1 MVTRQVRTF
10 LDRDLQRTVAMP
22 IVHDARASITQL
34 HPEHLF
40 DKLGAGRL
48 SPAERRQLD
57 SHAAACDTC
66 RFELLVRGDLALES
80 LKQSR
85 GRDLG
90 GLLLVGADG

>member
-22 IVHDARASITQL
+22 TVRDARASVTQL

-40 DKLGAGRL
+40 DKLGSGRL
-48 SPAERRQLD
+48 SPAERRQLT
-57 SHAAACDTC
+57 SHAAACDAC
-66 RFELLVRGDLALES
+66 RFELLVRDDLALES

-85 GRDLG
+85 RLDAG
-90 GLLLVGADG
+90 GLLLVGSDG